1 MQSALNLEKNV
12 NQSLLELHHVASSHD
27 DAQMCDFLEKEY
39 LEEQV
44 KDIKELSNHITNLR
58 RVGPGLGEFMF
69 DKETFD
75 SS

>member
-1 MQSALNLEKNV
+1 MQHYTSPYFTHVK
-12 NQSLLELHHVASSHD
+12 QLLLFL
-27 DAQMCDFLEKEY
+27 QMCDFLENEY

-69 DKETFD
+69 DKETFEC

>member
-1 MQSALNLEKNV
+1 
-12 NQSLLELHHVASSHD
+12 
-27 DAQMCDFLEKEY
+27 MCDFLENEY

-69 DKETFD
+69 DKETFEC